1 MESHCRPLDFFGFSS
16 TLCRPLGSLGCN
28 LDLVIVSTEAVDSA
42 GVLPL
47 GSLTFYISVL
57 NQPSPNACLLFRLQ
71 VKHFTNVCSPGRFDQ
86 IQVVMFLGRGDN
98 RTTSGCMPHGY
109 RFQTLQDADH
119 VSMIKQIALRS
130 RTMTAAGTVCRI
142 RCCGMHLQ

>member
-1 MESHCRPLDFFGFSS
+1 LQAENHQSQAKVFGGPIGLLRESHCCPLDFFGFSS
-16 TLCRPLGSLGCN
+16 TLCRPLRSPGCN

-86 IQVVMFLGRGDN
+86 ILVIMFLGRGNKSYDLRMHATWLSVPN
-98 RTTSGCMPHGY
+98 ALGC
-109 RFQTLQDADH
+109 
-119 VSMIKQIALRS
+119 
-130 RTMTAAGTVCRI
+130 
-142 RCCGMHLQ
+142 